1 MSELY
6 EDNKKETLQ
15 RLPFK
20 QSFLAGFLVH
30 FNFPEKKKKKPL
42 FHFFPLSTFRIHLS
56 FFFLG
61 GGMFGFLPHANNIL
75 VFLSILHALAYKYLE
90 NFYIPTVISIYEL
103 RNAQF
108 EETNPVKF
116 FFQYSECELQKLSK
130 HLSSCPADY

>member
-1 MSELY
+1 MISHRVNSQIKALHMQKCLTPWRLHSSVKRAHTPVNCALYMSELY

-56 FFFLG
+56 FFLG
-61 GGMFGFLPHANNIL
+61 GAECLDFFHMLITSWYFSLFCMPLHTNIWKTFTYPL
-75 VFLSILHALAYKYLE
+75 L
-90 NFYIPTVISIYEL
+90 
-103 RNAQF
+103 
-108 EETNPVKF
+108 
-116 FFQYSECELQKLSK
+116 
-130 HLSSCPADY
+130 